1 MYTYIIVDD
10 ESLIRKGTQKK
21 LEAMKDILTCVG
33 EAADGAEALKLV
45 EELKP
50 DLAIVD
56 MQMPNMSGMDLLP
69 LIHQRHADIK
79 LIVISG
85 FRDFDYIKQAIAS
98 GAVDYILKPFSKEAI
113 QKCVKTAI
121 SHIENRENIS
131 RQIADTAE
139 EKENAYYEYDIQYLT
154 NLILGYHTNSSKI
167 TSQKLNFINDTRHLI
182 LVTLYF
188 GKNRP
193 RLDIQEWIEEQGFGD
208 LALYLTDKSVP
219 QLGFLILLIPTK
231 SALSTQNLV
240 HQISDALLLLGKDH
254 QISLQIGISLAHE
267 DLQELHQAF
276 TETST
281 ALNEQPLCN
290 LLPSVYL
297 YEKEPT
303 PQTLI
308 WDKEDEFLFRLEAGM
323 REEVERLTREMFQY
337 MKRQKNLTLNDAK
350 YYCYT
355 LSSECQRILNYYL
368 KQDIPRTFGSMQNI
382 VSHIFHLEELEE
394 YFLQFFLNMTN
405 LLKPQSVYAL
415 DDVVEKM
422 QLYIQFNYQKN
433 LTQDYIASLFYMNR
447 SYLST
452 IFKQRTGM
460 KFVDYLNHI
469 RLEKAMEYLRLSDRK
484 MYQIAKSVGYDNTKY
499 FFRVFKKKTGITPEQ
514 YREKFR

>member
-1 MYTYIIVDD
+1 MYRYIIVDD
-10 ESLIRKGTQKK
+10 ESLIRKGTRKK
-21 LEAMKDILTCVG
+21 LESMEDLITCVG
-33 EAADGAEALKLV
+33 EASDGQEALSLV
-45 EELKP
+45 EKLKP

-56 MQMPNMSGMDLLP
+56 MQMPNMSGMELLP
-69 LIHQRHADIK
+69 LLHQKHEDIK

-113 QKCVKTAI
+113 QKCVQKAL

-131 RQIADTAE
+131 KQIASTSE

-154 NLILGYHTNSSKI
+154 NLILGYHTNSSRIASK
-167 TSQKLNFINDTRHLI
+167 KLNFINDTRHLI
-182 LVTLYF
+182 LMTLYF

-193 RLDIQEWIEEQGFGD
+193 ELDIQEWVEEQGFGD

-219 QLGFLILLIPTK
+219 QLGFLILLMPENK
-231 SALSTQNLV
+231 SLSSQSLV
-240 HQISDALLLLGKDH
+240 RQISDTLLSLAREHLV
-254 QISLQIGISLAHE
+254 SLQIGVSLTHSNLE
-267 DLQELHQAF
+267 ELHQAF
-276 TETST
+276 KETSF
-281 ALNEQPLCN
+281 ALNEQ
-290 LLPSVYL
+290 LLNNHQPSVYIF
-297 YEKEPT
+297 EKEPSS
-303 PQTLI
+303 QTFV

-323 REEVERLTREMFQY
+323 QDEVTSLTKELFAS
-337 MKRQKNLTLNDAK
+337 MKKQKNFTLNDAK

-368 KQDIPRTFGSMQNI
+368 KQEIPHTFGSMQNI
-382 VSHIFHLEELEE
+382 VSHIFHLDELQK

-422 QLYIQFNYQKN
+422 QLYMQFNYKKN

-460 KFVDYLNHI
+460 KFVDYLNNI
-469 RLEKAMEYLRLSDRK
+469 RIEKSMEYLRTTDRK

-499 FFRVFKKKTGITPEQ
+499 FFRVFKKKTGMTPEQ
-514 YREKFR
+514 YREKFL